1 MQTREQ
7 IQALA
12 DALGAAAT
20 KPARVVLFGSYA
32 RGDATEKSDVDFLVI
47 EKKIA
52 NRNDEYVELWNVI
65 GARQV
70 DLLLM
75 QEDEYQKRTDWIG
88 SLPYRVNREG
98 QVLHG

>member
-7 IQALA
+7 IQTLA

-32 RGDATEKSDVDFLVI
+32 RGEATEKSDVDFLVI
-47 EKKIA
+47 EQNIS
-52 NRNDEYVELWNVI
+52 NRDDEYLKLWNVV
-65 GARQV
+65 GARNV

-75 QEDEYQKRTDWIG
+75 QEDEYQKRTNWIG
-88 SLPYRVNREG
+88 SLPYRVAREG
-98 QVLHG
+98 KVLNG